1 MNYEKPEVVVLA
13 SAVKAITQHLVTK
26 PAGLQVDFYQPQSP
40 IHTNGAYE
48 ADE

>member
-1 MNYEKPEVVVLA
+1 MRYEKPEVVVLA
-13 SAVKAITQHLVTK
+13 SAVKAITMRQLGK
-26 PAGLQVDFYQPQSP
+26 PTGVFQDFWNPQSP